1 MVATS
6 IRGYGITEKISSDAW
21 ARFNIGAGTGRKP
34 AARLSAATIE
44 HAQRDVGV
52 APLGSRRGP
61 PSPAP
66 TLPSPASGGGK
77 GGGDLSPQAGRGEA
91 ERRRPLTPSRPN
103 TLGRYP

>member
-34 AARLSAATIE
+34 VARLSAATIE

-52 APLGSRRGP
+52 APLGSRRA
-61 PSPAP
+61 PSPGAQVR
-66 TLPSPASGGGK
+66 A
-77 GGGDLSPQAGRGEA
+77 DLSPQAGRGEA
-91 ERRRPLTPSRPN
+91 EAPAAYAVAAKYF
-103 TLGRYP
+103 G

>member
-52 APLGSRRGP
+52 APLAIRAFTQQPVEDGRERPFVCDGLWRGSG
-61 PSPAP
+61 
-66 TLPSPASGGGK
+66 
-77 GGGDLSPQAGRGEA
+77 
-91 ERRRPLTPSRPN
+91 
-103 TLGRYP
+103 